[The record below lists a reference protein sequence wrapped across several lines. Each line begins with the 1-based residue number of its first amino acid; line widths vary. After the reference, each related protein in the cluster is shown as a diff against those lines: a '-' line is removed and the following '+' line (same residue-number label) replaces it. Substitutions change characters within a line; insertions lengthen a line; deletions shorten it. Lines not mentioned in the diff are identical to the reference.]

1 MDALKATVGRL
12 WRGRSLEEPVL
23 CSPSGQQP
31 KRFSA
36 WALGHSGLL
45 EGALQVFLL
54 SVSAFFRKERCFF
67 LWHLTK
73 RSWQSCQMCHCSGRP
88 PCRGLSSERWPGS
101 AGPGRGG
108 LVAESSQ
115 RKSFDSGTCLLW
127 QTPCACLDTMRVQ
140 DTWLLFGFP
149 GGKALLFIWLNFGGE
164 GEGRERERASGCI
177 DLCLV

>member
-1 MDALKATVGRL
+1 M
-12 WRGRSLEEPVL
+12 
-23 CSPSGQQP
+23 
-31 KRFSA
+31 

-45 EGALQVFLL
+45 EGAFQVFLL
-54 SVSAFFRKERCFF
+54 SVSAFFRKAHCFF

-73 RSWQSCQMCHCSGRP
+73 RSWQSCQMCHCNGRP
-88 PCRGLSSERWPGS
+88 LCRGLSSESWLGS

-149 GGKALLFIWLNFGGE
+149 GGKALLFIWMNFWVVEKE
-164 GEGRERERASGCI
+164 GERERASGCI
-177 DLCLV
+177 DLCLAWE

>member
-1 MDALKATVGRL
+1 MPLRMGGQALEREKPGGA
-12 WRGRSLEEPVL
+12 RSPLSFVITTQALL
-23 CSPSGQQP
+23 CIGTRPF
-31 KRFSA
+31 RFTRRSI
-36 WALGHSGLL
+36 SSIPP
-45 EGALQVFLL
+45 QCVC
-54 SVSAFFRKERCFF
+54 FFRESALL

-73 RSWQSCQMCHCSGRP
+73 RSWQSCQMCHCNGRP
-88 PCRGLSSERWPGS
+88 LCRGLSSESWLGS

-127 QTPCACLDTMRVQ
+127 QTRCACLDTMRVQ

-149 GGKALLFIWLNFGGE
+149 GGKALLFIWLNFWVVEKE
-164 GEGRERERASGCI
+164 GERECASGCI